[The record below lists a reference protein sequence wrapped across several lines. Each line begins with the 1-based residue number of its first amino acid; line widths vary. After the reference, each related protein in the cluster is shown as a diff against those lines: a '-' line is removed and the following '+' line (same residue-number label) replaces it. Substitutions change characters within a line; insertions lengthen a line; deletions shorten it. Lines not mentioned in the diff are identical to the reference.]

1 VPSRADELYAQALR
15 QISAYRRAEAERV
28 LEQARTLVLRDG
40 EAAHGVRRDR
50 IELTLAGVRAE
61 LGTLSDGLR
70 LLADVEAR
78 LPAGDP
84 LAGVVELQT
93 GLVLWRAG
101 RVTQAAPHLDAADRL
116 LPESGPAAVPGGIPD
131 RFALHLNRGNIRLG
145 SGQVDGARA
154 DYERA
159 AEVAV
164 EPILTVKA
172 LMNLAYVDYVRGDIP
187 AALAGLD
194 RSLAAGAESEPG
206 VLGEIRLM
214 RADALLAAGLVA
226 EADAELTQAVTSFA
240 SLRMVQDQA
249 EAEALRAQVALAE
262 GRAADAVRLAGTA
275 RRRFER
281 RGSTVWALV
290 AELVELQARLA
301 AARRVSG
308 VAGRAAEL
316 AAALRAAGLR
326 DDAAVAAL
334 VAARALLREGRV
346 AEAARWA
353 AAGSARHP
361 GERLTTRL
369 LGSTVRA
376 GLAHAEG
383 APRRAEAQLR
393 AGLRTLHRHQATY
406 GSLDAQTAVV
416 RHGRELVHAGLAGA
430 LADGRPARVLAW
442 AEEGRALASRLPPV
456 RPPEDPEAAGLLQEL
471 RLLRMRQRQAQLAG
485 ERDAAA
491 DARSEAL
498 EHLVRE
504 RSWHASGPGAVERPA
519 DLAEL
524 RAALVAR
531 GGDPDDGAG
540 GSLVA
545 HLVVDDAVHAVVVT
559 PRASQ
564 LVSLGA
570 ATTVVSAL
578 RRVTADLDTLAVR
591 GHPARMRELVSR
603 SLTQGLTSL
612 DDLLWRPLSGALA
625 DGPVV
630 LVPAGGLVAV
640 PWTMLPGLR
649 DRPVTVARSATAW
662 CRAAP
667 REARAVRAAA
677 GAETGPVV
685 VAAGPDL
692 DRAHEEVTAVAGL
705 WPGAATLEGDAAR
718 GTDVVAAAAG
728 AAVVHLAA
736 HGHHEP
742 ANPLFSALRLAD
754 GPLFGY
760 DIARLAAPPRHVVLS
775 ACDLGRAVSRPGD
788 EVLGMTAALLHA
800 GTSAVVASV
809 TRVND
814 DVACEVVVDYHRR
827 LRGGLAPASALA
839 GALAGRDDAPF
850 LCFGA
855 GW

>member
-1 VPSRADELYAQALR
+1 MPGRADELYAQALR
-15 QISAYRRAEAERV
+15 QISAYRRAEAERA
-28 LEQARTLVLRDG
+28 LERAHALVLRDG
-40 EAAHGVRRDR
+40 EAAHGVRRER
-50 IELTLAGVRAE
+50 IEVSLAGVRAE
-61 LGTLSDGLR
+61 LGTLAAGLA
-70 LLADVEAR
+70 LLAEVEAR
-78 LPAGDP
+78 LPDGDP
-84 LAGVVELQT
+84 LAGVAELQH

-101 RVTQAAPHLDAADRL
+101 RVAEAAPHLDAADRL
-116 LPESGPAAVPGGIPD
+116 LADDAPE
-131 RFALHLNRGNIRLG
+131 RYALHLNRGNIRLG
-145 SGQVDGARA
+145 SGQADGARA

-159 AEVAV
+159 AAVAGRPMRV
-164 EPILTVKA
+164 VKA

-187 AALAGLD
+187 VALAGLD

-206 VLGEIRLM
+206 VVGEIRLM
-214 RADALLAAGLVA
+214 RADALLAAGLVT

-262 GRAADAVRLAGTA
+262 GRARDAVRLVGTA

-281 RGSTVWALV
+281 RGSTVWAQV

-301 AARRVSG
+301 ASRRVAG
-308 VAGRAAEL
+308 VAARAAEL
-316 AAALRAAGLR
+316 AAGLRAAGLR
-326 DDAAVAAL
+326 DDAAVAAF

-346 AEAARWA
+346 AEAARWVA
-353 AAGSARHP
+353 TGSVRHP
-361 GERLTTRL
+361 GERLTTLL
-369 LGSTVRA
+369 LGSTARA
-376 GLAHAEG
+376 GLATAEH
-383 APRRAEAQLR
+383 APRRADAQLR
-393 AGLRTLHRHQATY
+393 AGLRNLHRHQATY

-456 RPPEDPEAAGLLQEL
+456 RPPEDPEAAALLQEL

-498 EHLVRE
+498 EHLVRR
-504 RSWHASGPGAVERPA
+504 RSWHAAGPGAVERPA
-519 DLAEL
+519 DLAEV

-559 PRASQ
+559 PRASH

-570 ATTVVSAL
+570 AAPVVSAL

-603 SLTQGLTSL
+603 SLAQGLSSL
-612 DDLLWRPLSGALA
+612 DELLWRPLARMLA

-630 LVPAGGLVAV
+630 LVPAGALAAV
-640 PWTMLPGLR
+640 PWTTLPGLR
-649 DRPVTVARSATAW
+649 DRPVTVARSATSW
-662 CRAAP
+662 CRAMP
-667 REARAVRAAA
+667 GGARAVPGEA
-677 GAETGPVV
+677 GTGPVV

-692 DRAHEEVTAVAGL
+692 DRAHEEVTAVADL

-718 GTDVVAAAAG
+718 GSDVVAAAAG
-728 AAVVHLAA
+728 AAVVHVAA

-760 DIARLAAPPRHVVLS
+760 DLTSLAAPPRHVVLS
-775 ACDLGRAVSRPGD
+775 ACDLGRAVPRPGD

-800 GTSAVVASV
+800 GTSAVVSSV
-809 TRVND
+809 TQVND

-827 LRGGLAPASALA
+827 LRGGLAPSSALA

>member
-1 VPSRADELYAQALR
+1 MPGRADVLYAQALR

-28 LEQARTLVLRDG
+28 LVRARALVLRDG
-40 EAAHGVRRDR
+40 EPAHGVRRER
-50 IELTLAGVRAE
+50 IELSLAGVRAE

-70 LLADVEAR
+70 LLADVAAR

-101 RVTQAAPHLDAADRL
+101 RVAQAAPHLDAADRL
-116 LPESGPAAVPGGIPD
+116 LPQNGPAPVPGGIPD

-159 AEVAV
+159 AQVAV
-164 EPILTVKA
+164 EPILAVKA

-194 RSLAAGAESEPG
+194 RSIAAGAQSEPG

-281 RGSTVWALV
+281 RGSTVWAHV

-301 AARRVSG
+301 ESRRVTG
-308 VAGRAAEL
+308 VAARAAEL
-316 AAALRAAGLR
+316 AAELRAAGLR
-326 DDAAVAAL
+326 DDAAVAAF

-346 AEAARWA
+346 AEAARWVA
-353 AAGSARHP
+353 TGSARHP
-361 GERLTTRL
+361 GKRLTTRL

-376 GLAHAEG
+376 GLADAEG
-383 APRRAEAQLR
+383 APRRADAQLR

-416 RHGRELVHAGLAGA
+416 RHGRDLVHAGLAGA

-471 RLLRMRQRQAQLAG
+471 RLLRMRQRTAQLAG
-485 ERDAAA
+485 ERDAVA

-498 EHLVRE
+498 EHLVRQ

-519 DLAEL
+519 DLAEV
-524 RAALVAR
+524 RAALLAR

-559 PRASQ
+559 PRASH
-564 LVSLGA
+564 LVPLGDA
-570 ATTVVSAL
+570 APVVSAL

-591 GHPARMRELVSR
+591 GHPARMRALVSR

-612 DDLLWRPLSGALA
+612 DELLWRPLSGALA
-625 DGPVV
+625 GGPVV

-640 PWTMLPGLR
+640 PWTTLPGLR

-667 REARAVRAAA
+667 DEARAVRA
-677 GAETGPVV
+677 GAGPVV

-760 DIARLAAPPRHVVLS
+760 DLTRLAAPPRHVVLS

>member
-1 VPSRADELYAQALR
+1 VPGRADELYAQALR
-15 QISAYRRAEAERV
+15 QISAYRRAEAERA
-28 LEQARTLVLRDG
+28 LERAHALVLRDG
-40 EAAHGVRRDR
+40 EAAHGVRRER
-50 IELTLAGVRAE
+50 IEVSLAGVRAE
-61 LGTLSDGLR
+61 LGTLSAGLA
-70 LLADVEAR
+70 LLAEVEAR
-78 LPAGDP
+78 LPDGDP
-84 LAGVVELQT
+84 LAGVAELQH

-101 RVTQAAPHLDAADRL
+101 RVAEAAPHLDAADRL
-116 LPESGPAAVPGGIPD
+116 LADDAPE
-131 RFALHLNRGNIRLG
+131 RYALHLNRGNIRLG
-145 SGQVDGARA
+145 SGQADGARA

-159 AEVAV
+159 AAVAGRPMRV
-164 EPILTVKA
+164 VKA

-206 VLGEIRLM
+206 VVGEIRLM
-214 RADALLAAGLVA
+214 RADALLAAGLVT
-226 EADAELTQAVTSFA
+226 EADAELTQAVASFA

-262 GRAADAVRLAGTA
+262 GRARDAVRLAGTA

-281 RGSTVWALV
+281 RGSTVWAQV

-301 AARRVSG
+301 ASRRVAG
-308 VAGRAAEL
+308 VAARAAEL
-316 AAALRAAGLR
+316 AAGLRAAGLR
-326 DDAAVAAL
+326 DDAAVAAF

-346 AEAARWA
+346 AEAARWVA
-353 AAGSARHP
+353 TGSVRHP
-361 GERLTTRL
+361 GERLTTLL
-369 LGSTVRA
+369 LGSSARA
-376 GLAHAEG
+376 GLATAEH
-383 APRRAEAQLR
+383 APRRADAQLR
-393 AGLRTLHRHQATY
+393 SGLRNLHRHQATY
-406 GSLDAQTAVV
+406 GSLDVQTAVV

-456 RPPEDPEAAGLLQEL
+456 RPPEDPEAAALLQEL

-498 EHLVRE
+498 EHLVRR

-519 DLAEL
+519 DLAEV

-559 PRASQ
+559 PRASH

-570 ATTVVSAL
+570 AAPVVSAL

-591 GHPARMRELVSR
+591 GHPARMRELVAR
-603 SLTQGLTSL
+603 SLTQGLSSL
-612 DDLLWRPLSGALA
+612 DELLWRPLAGMLA

-640 PWTMLPGLR
+640 PWTTLPGLR
-649 DRPVTVARSATAW
+649 DRPVTVARSATSW
-662 CRAAP
+662 CRAMSGG
-667 REARAVRAAA
+667 ARAVPAGDRRRYRARRRRRGPGPGPGARGGHRRRGPVAGCRDARGRRRPGDRRRGRRGGGRRRARRGARAPRAREPAVLRAAA
-677 GAETGPVV
+677 GRRPAVRLR
-685 VAAGPDL
+685 PD
-692 DRAHEEVTAVAGL
+692 E
-705 WPGAATLEGDAAR
+705 PGR
-718 GTDVVAAAAG
+718 AAAARRAVRVRPRPGG
-728 AAVVHLAA
+728 AAA
-736 HGHHEP
+736 
-742 ANPLFSALRLAD
+742 
-754 GPLFGY
+754 
-760 DIARLAAPPRHVVLS
+760 
-775 ACDLGRAVSRPGD
+775 GD

-809 TRVND
+809 TQVND

-827 LRGGLAPASALA
+827 LRGGLAPSSALA